1 LLLNTTDLIKGF
13 LMTIESEIAALTTAT
28 TNLLGSVN
36 VSKVTLDDKVTI
48 ATTQAVTATTQ
59 AGIATT
65 GADTATT
72 QAGTATTQAGIA
84 TTGAN
89 TSTTQAGIATTGAG
103 TATTQAGI
111 ATAAAAK
118 DIGQIVQS
126 ASYTLTLTDGGKH
139 IYHPSSDTAGRTW
152 TVPDNASVAFSI
164 GTAIT
169 IVNATGAG
177 LVTIAITS
185 DTMYL
190 SGSGETGS
198 RLLEASGIATLLK
211 VGPTLW
217 IISGVG
223 LS

>member
-1 LLLNTTDLIKGF
+1 
-13 LMTIESEIAALTTAT
+13 MTIETAITGLTTAT
-28 TNLLGSVN
+28 TNLLNAVN

-48 ATTQAVTATTQ
+48 ATTQAGIATSGASTATTQ

-65 GADTATT
+65 G
-72 QAGTATTQAGIA
+72 AGTATTQAGIA

-89 TSTTQAGIATTGAG
+89 TSTTQAGIATTGAS

-126 ASYTLTLTDGGKH
+126 ANYTFTITDGGKH
-139 IYHPSSDTAGRTW
+139 IYHPAADTSGRTW
-152 TVPDNASVAFSI
+152 TIPANASVAFPV

-169 IVNATGAG
+169 LVNATGAG
-177 LVTIAITS
+177 LVTLAITS
-185 DTMYL
+185 DTVYL
-190 SGSGETGS
+190 AGSGETGS

-211 VGPTLW
+211 VGATLW

>member
-1 LLLNTTDLIKGF
+1 
-13 LMTIESEIAALTTAT
+13 MTIESEIAGLTTAT
-28 TNLLGSVN
+28 GNLLGAVN
-36 VSKVTLDDKVTI
+36 VSKATLDEKVTV
-48 ATTQAVTATTQ
+48 ATEQAAL
-59 AGIATT
+59 
-65 GADTATT
+65 
-72 QAGTATTQAGIA
+72 
-84 TTGAN
+84 
-89 TSTTQAGIATTGAG
+89 
-103 TATTQAGI
+103 

-126 ASYTLTLTDGGKH
+126 ANYTLTLTDGGKH
-139 IYHPSSDTAGRTW
+139 IYHPAADTTGRTW
-152 TVPDNASVAFSI
+152 AIPANASVAFAV

-169 IVNATGAG
+169 LVNATGAG
-177 LVTIAITS
+177 LVTLAITS

>member
-59 AGIATT
+59 AGIATAA
-65 GADTATT
+65 AD
-72 QAGTATTQAGIA
+72 TATTQAGIA

>member
-65 GADTATT
+65 GAD
-72 QAGTATTQAGIA
+72 
-84 TTGAN
+84 
-89 TSTTQAGIATTGAG
+89 